1 MTEEYVRSTMCAL
14 IEAEGEEAQ
23 EEAIIRR
30 VYADGFKAGVEA
42 MGAAAIGAFE
52 ADIDSAFWDLN
63 RIRVFI
69 NAAKLKEDSDG

>member
-42 MGAAAIGAFE
+42 MKDATFQELGGDVDEDFLEGIAAELIAE
-52 ADIDSAFWDLN
+52 
-63 RIRVFI
+63 
-69 NAAKLKEDSDG
+69 LKEDSDG